1 MRNNWIL
8 NNWILTRFETAI
20 LVAGATL
27 VTGGV
32 VWATVIG

>member
-8 NNWILTRFETAI
+8 TRLETAI
-20 LVAGATL
+20 FVTGVSLL
-27 VTGGV
+27 TGGV